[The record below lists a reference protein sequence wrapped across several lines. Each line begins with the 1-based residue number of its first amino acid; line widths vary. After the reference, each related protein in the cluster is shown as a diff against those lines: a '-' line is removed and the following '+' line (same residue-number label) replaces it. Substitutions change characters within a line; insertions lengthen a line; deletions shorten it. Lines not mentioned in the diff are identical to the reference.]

1 MEAHIVINGTTLNEA
16 QSMTVR
22 VAVSSM
28 RMELS
33 DPEQCAKLGPI
44 AEGYKNRLSELEEIL
59 LSHQG

>member
-16 QSMTVR
+16 QSMAVR

-28 RMELS
+28 RMELN
-33 DPEQCAKLGPI
+33 DPEQCAELGPI

-59 LSHQG
+59 LSRQG